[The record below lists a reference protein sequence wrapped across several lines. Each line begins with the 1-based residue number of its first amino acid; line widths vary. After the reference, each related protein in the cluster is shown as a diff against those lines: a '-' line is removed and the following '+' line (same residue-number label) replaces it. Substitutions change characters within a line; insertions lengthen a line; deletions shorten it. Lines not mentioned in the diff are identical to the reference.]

1 MLGID
6 SDSYHV
12 VMWITSNFS
21 GHVSIWWLN
30 RKQHAAN
37 PSSCDSL
44 VDAIRKTSLLPNIR
58 DDAINALLRIA
69 QGNLSF
75 ATYTQMF
82 NDFLR
87 RSRQPLTDDL
97 HCVRCI
103 GRQVNFEHQTQAKSH
118 RSQRKGYNL
127 PLVELQNLLND
138 LVTNFATSRSC

>member
-12 VMWITSNFS
+12 VMLITANFF
-21 GHVSIWWLN
+21 GHANIWWLN

-37 PSSCDSL
+37 PSSSDSS

-69 QGNLSF
+69 QGNLSY

-82 NDFLR
+82 NDLLR
-87 RSRQPLTDDL
+87 RSCQPLTDDL

-103 GRQVNFEHQTQAKSH
+103 GRQANFEHQTQAKSH
-118 RSQRKGYNL
+118 CSQHKGYNF

-138 LVTNFATSRSC
+138 LVTNFPTSRSC